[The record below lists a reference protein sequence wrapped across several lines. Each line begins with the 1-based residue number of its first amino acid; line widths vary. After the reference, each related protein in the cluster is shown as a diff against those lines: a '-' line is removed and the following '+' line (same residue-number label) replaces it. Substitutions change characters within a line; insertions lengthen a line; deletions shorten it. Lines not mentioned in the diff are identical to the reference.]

1 MINCQHGHAQVW
13 EPQCL
18 SVQPIQPK
26 MLRKGSG
33 HDFANSCAAFRL
45 QGAVESLRQLQKPSS
60 SVGNDAGSGRSGITP
75 TYQKYHS
82 GQLKSSA
89 KPYVRIVFLKFFVF
103 FFRQGTNCL
112 PCLCRYVQEFHS
124 VLRSQLSQIHQIIQK
139 PTESS

>member
-1 MINCQHGHAQVW
+1 MINRQHGHAQVW

-26 MLRKGSG
+26 MLREGPG

-82 GQLKSSA
+82 GQLKSS
-89 KPYVRIVFLKFFVF
+89 
-103 FFRQGTNCL
+103 
-112 PCLCRYVQEFHS
+112 
-124 VLRSQLSQIHQIIQK
+124 
-139 PTESS
+139 